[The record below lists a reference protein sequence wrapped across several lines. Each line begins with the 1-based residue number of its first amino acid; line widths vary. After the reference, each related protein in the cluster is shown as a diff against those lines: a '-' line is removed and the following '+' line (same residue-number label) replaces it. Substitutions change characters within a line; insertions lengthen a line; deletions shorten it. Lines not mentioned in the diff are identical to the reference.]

1 MWLLG
6 NIVKSQT
13 VLQGSRAASQAVS
26 QSMNNLWNDTLNSTM
41 YNAIAE
47 IGVLFF
53 TGTIA
58 IFVITWVKDV
68 FQDEHS
74 PIPWERWILLA
85 VAVALLANQG
95 SLMRDL
101 TFSMRD
107 LMNATSQKVLQS
119 SSVNGMTLISAFNQI
134 SSGTGV
140 QSWYNQQVQICQT
153 ISDPLQQQKCLNEAE
168 TLAQQ
173 FAQQG
178 GSGNIIS
185 QPGILS
191 GFGSAIETAMVGLL
205 LALAVAI
212 QWLVEICWI
221 LTAFAGPIAVGG
233 TLLPVKQKSLFAWLI
248 AFYSIGL
255 YQLFFNILVGM
266 VAMVM
271 LGANNLNSLVF
282 AVAVGLLSPV
292 LALVLAAGGGLATLT
307 SLASIGGAVVGAA
320 ASGGASLALGGA
332 KMAGRM
338 AAHPALRR
346 LGGAY
351 QNYVPSSVRK
361 RIRGRVQDA
370 TTPVFSKR

>member
-6 NIVKSQT
+6 NVLTSQT
-13 VLQGSRAASQAVS
+13 VLQGSSAAQQAVS
-26 QSMNNLWNDTLNSTM
+26 QSMNSLWNDTLNSTM
-41 YNAIAE
+41 YNGIAE

-58 IFVITWVKDV
+58 IFVLTWVKDV

-74 PIPWERWILLA
+74 PVPWERWILLA

-95 SLMRDL
+95 ALMKNL

-107 LMNATSQKVLQS
+107 LMNATNQKVLQS

-140 QSWYNQQVQICQT
+140 QSWYNQQVQICQA
-153 ISDPLQQQKCLNEAE
+153 IPDPVKQQKCLDDAK

-178 GSGNIIS
+178 GNSNLLN
-185 QPGILS
+185 QPGFLS
-191 GFGSAIETAMVGLL
+191 GIGSAIETAMVGLL

-212 QWLVEICWI
+212 QWLVEISWI

-271 LGANNLNSLVF
+271 IGANNLNSLVF
-282 AVAVGLLSPV
+282 AVSVGLLSPI
-292 LALVLAAGGGLATLT
+292 LALVLAAGGGLATFT
-307 SLASIGGAVVGAA
+307 SLASIGGAVASAA
-320 ASGGASLALGGA
+320 ISGGASLALGGA
-332 KMAGRM
+332 TMAGRM
-338 AAHPALRR
+338 AAHPAMRR
-346 LGGAY
+346 LGSAY
-351 QNYVPSSVRK
+351 QNNVPANVRK
-361 RIRGRVQDA
+361 RIRGRVRDA
-370 TTPVFSKR
+370 TTPVFSKK